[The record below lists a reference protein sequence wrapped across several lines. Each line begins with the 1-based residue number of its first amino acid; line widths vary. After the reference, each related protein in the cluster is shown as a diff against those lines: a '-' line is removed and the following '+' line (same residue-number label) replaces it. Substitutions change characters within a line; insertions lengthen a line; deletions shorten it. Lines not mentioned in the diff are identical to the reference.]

1 MGRELASLTK
11 DGTTYNYKYN
21 YDGLRTY
28 KSDGTNTYNYIWQDG
43 KLISQ
48 TGANNT
54 IKFIYEGDKPT
65 AINYNGEEYYYVTNL
80 QGDVIAILDSN
91 GNCVVEYTYD
101 AWGKVLSLTG
111 SLASTLGR
119 NNPLRYRGYCY
130 DNETGFY
137 YLQSRYYD
145 PTVGGFINADEIGY
159 LGVNGTIPSYNLFAY
174 CENNPVNNS
183 DQIGNF
189 VSKIIAGVIGALIGA
204 TTYITSYLIEKY
216 CLKIKSAKFSVWGL
230 LGSIAFGVLDGV
242 LSFSKIPK
250 LLSFVITFTSDF
262 LPSRA
267 AGDHILESV
276 FCAFIVAII
285 NMASSG
291 GMSISKISKYNK
303 QLINKLR
310 KGNWK
315 IIKQGI
321 KTFFK
326 KIKRYVKKYLSD
338 SVFVA
343 IFGVGMHS
351 VSKATLKSVRK

>member
-1 MGRELASLTK
+1 MRADTVITK
-11 DGTTYNYKYN
+11 VSANATDYLVDGSTIISEKTGNDTIWYYYDAAGCRIGFTYNS
-21 YDGLRTY
+21 T
-28 KSDGTNTYNYIWQDG
+28 
-43 KLISQ
+43 
-48 TGANNT
+48 
-54 IKFIYEGDKPT
+54 P
-65 AINYNGEEYYYVTNL
+65 YYYIYNA
-80 QGDVIAILDSN
+80 QGDVVGLYNSGQQIVARYN
-91 GNCVVEYTYD
+91 YD
-101 AWGKVLSLTG
+101 AWGKCEISSV
-111 SLASTLGR
+111 ST
-119 NNPLRYRGYCY
+119 NATIANINPYRYRGYYY
-130 DNETGFY
+130 DKEIGMY

-145 PTVGGFINADEIGY
+145 PAIGRFINADEIGY
-159 LGVNGTIPSYNLFAY
+159 LGVNGTVPSYNLFAY
-174 CENNPVNNS
+174 CENNPMNNS

-204 TTYITSYLIEKY
+204 ATYITSYLIEKY

-276 FCAFIVAII
+276 FCAFVVAII

-291 GMSISKISKYNK
+291 GMSLSKISKYNK

-315 IIKQGI
+315 IVKQGI

-343 IFGVGMHS
+343 VFGVGMHS